1 MLNQTMYQLGAV
13 RSGIRELFEYGLQQ
27 AALCGKENV
36 FDSTAQAKRFTSWAR
51 MASI

>member
-36 FDSTAQAKRFTSWAR
+36 FDYSLGQSVHPGPAGGQ
-51 MASI
+51 